1 MVIQKR
7 INVEKLF
14 ESDSTLLIGLIE
26 NFRKKSSW
34 SWPKKDGAI
43 DYNSVDW
50 LEYFMWYANT
60 ITGLKFKQYCRGIV
74 QVYDEKIS
82 ETLKQIFAQLQN
94 IKTISTKFDIFVVV
108 DKHEVIRIGTRP
120 KDIDSFIEDE
130 FTNYAHQYSRMNN
143 IGERYNI
150 PEVVSEHLIFL
161 DPMYKESFRYIS
173 KKICEKGKPSKCG
186 DGFQIDGGLIKEIE
200 IKATASGGVRNTF
213 SAGQTSHNF
222 TVISIDETSL
232 KDWNLG
238 IDVNP
243 QIEVSIYTCSSSFT
257 GYVEQLAKTKT
268 GNSRPEISGMIELLE
283 TRKEFVSNKHIS
295 NISIKRPSF

>member
-1 MVIQKR
+1 MLIQKR

-26 NFRKKSSW
+26 NFCKKSRW
-34 SWPKKDGAI
+34 RWPKKDGAI

-60 ITGLKFKQYCRGIV
+60 ITGSKFRDIV

-82 ETLKQIFAQLQN
+82 ETLKQILAQLQN
-94 IKTISTKFDIFVVV
+94 IKTISTKFDVFVVV
-108 DKHEVIRIGTRP
+108 DKHGEIRIGTRP
-120 KDIDSFIEDE
+120 KDIDSFIKDE

-186 DGFQIDGGLIKEIE
+186 DGFQIDGGWIKEIE

-222 TVISIDETSL
+222 TVISIDEKSL
-232 KDWNLG
+232 KNWNLG
-238 IDVNP
+238 IVVNP
-243 QIEVSIYTCSSSFT
+243 QIDISIYTCSPSFT

-283 TRKEFVSNKHIS
+283 TRKEFVSNKHVE
-295 NISIKRPSF
+295 NIPITRPSF

>member
-1 MVIQKR
+1 MVIHKR
-7 INVEKLF
+7 INIDKLF
-14 ESDSTLLIGLIE
+14 ESDSTQIIDLVE
-26 NFRKKSSW
+26 KFRKKSSW
-34 SWPKKDGAI
+34 NWPKKDGVK
-43 DYNSVDW
+43 DYSSVDW

-60 ITGLKFKQYCRGIV
+60 ITGLKFKQYCSGIE
-74 QVYDEKIS
+74 QDFDKKNS
-82 ETLKQIFAQLQN
+82 ETLKEILAQLQN
-94 IKTISTKFDIFVVV
+94 IKTISTKFDVFVIV
-108 DKHEVIRIGTRP
+108 DKQQVIRIGTRP
-120 KDIDSFIEDE
+120 KDIDSFIKNE

-222 TVISIDETSL
+222 TVISIDENSL
-232 KDWNLG
+232 KNWNLG
-238 IDVNP
+238 IDVKP
-243 QIEVSIYTCSSSFT
+243 QIEVSIYTCSSAFT
-257 GYVEQLAKTKT
+257 AYVEQLAKAKT
-268 GNSRPEISGMIELLE
+268 GNSRPEINGMIELLE
-283 TRKEFVSNKHIS
+283 TRKEFVSNKHTS
-295 NISIKRPSF
+295 NIPITRPSF

>member
-1 MVIQKR
+1 MLIQKR

-26 NFRKKSSW
+26 NFCKKSSW
-34 SWPKKDGAI
+34 RWPKKDGAI

-60 ITGLKFKQYCRGIV
+60 ITGSKFRDIV

-82 ETLKQIFAQLQN
+82 ETLKQILAQLQN
-94 IKTISTKFDIFVVV
+94 IKTISTKFDVFVVV
-108 DKHEVIRIGTRP
+108 DKHGEIRIGTRP
-120 KDIDSFIEDE
+120 KDIDSFIKDE

-186 DGFQIDGGLIKEIE
+186 DGFQIDGGWIKEIE

-222 TVISIDETSL
+222 TVISIDEKSL
-232 KDWNLG
+232 KNWNLG
-238 IDVNP
+238 IVVNP
-243 QIEVSIYTCSSSFT
+243 QIDISIYTCSPSFT

-283 TRKEFVSNKHIS
+283 TRKEFVSNKHVE
-295 NISIKRPSF
+295 NIPITRPSF